1 MANGKEDCYK
11 LVKYVND
18 NWTKVWEYWINYT
31 AHDSKEFKPL
41 ESAPGDGS
49 LEKLFDSIGD
59 EVFKILFIQD
69 EEVTVAMQKDLKE
82 KFGNKFRFDTSWPN
96 GLEIQRVDSGK
107 GIAVEYLKKH
117 FNQHIHTTIGVETRK
132 MTFRCCRIVTLVM
145 QLAMP
150 RRMLKVGRQS
160 YCSKH

>member
-1 MANGKEDCYK
+1 MATGRFPEYADKFKDRFKVNAPIVALNGAVLYDKDNEQIIEKWPMAKEDCYK

-18 NWTKVWEYWINYT
+18 NWTKFGNIGLIIQLTT
-31 AHDSKEFKPL
+31 ARNLNHLKS
-41 ESAPGDGS
+41 PGDGS

-107 GIAVEYLKKH
+107 GIAVELFK
-117 FNQHIHTTIGVETRK
+117 ET
-132 MTFRCCRIVTLVM
+132 L
-145 QLAMP
+145 
-150 RRMLKVGRQS
+150 
-160 YCSKH
+160 

>member
-1 MANGKEDCYK
+1 MITGRKFGNIG
-11 LVKYVND
+11 L
-18 NWTKVWEYWINYT
+18 IIT

-82 KFGNKFRFDTSWPN
+82 KFGNKFRFDTSW
-96 GLEIQRVDSGK
+96 LTV
-107 GIAVEYLKKH
+107 LKFK
-117 FNQHIHTTIGVETRK
+117 EW
-132 MTFRCCRIVTLVM
+132 IV
-145 QLAMP
+145 A
-150 RRMLKVGRQS
+150 KA
-160 YCSKH
+160 